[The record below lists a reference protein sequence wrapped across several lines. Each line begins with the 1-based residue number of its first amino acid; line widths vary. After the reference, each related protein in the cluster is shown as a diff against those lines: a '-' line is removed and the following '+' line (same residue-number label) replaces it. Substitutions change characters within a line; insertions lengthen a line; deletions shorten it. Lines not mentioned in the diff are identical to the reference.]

1 MTGKNHAKSVE
12 QAIGEA
18 PALAP
23 VVTVAEAQLPKPQR
37 ELYVQAVAEVCPFEK
52 GSNRAEWYAYA
63 ATMVGKTADE
73 FVAAAK
79 AKAEAGEAVS
89 YHKRGKRA
97 GQAEDPV
104 EWLLWMGQPKQA
116 AVKLA
121 YRVKE

>member
-1 MTGKNHAKSVE
+1 MTDKTKTEAKPE
-12 QAIGEA
+12 
-18 PALAP
+18 
-23 VVTVAEAQLPKPQR
+23 PKR
-37 ELYVQAVAEVCPFEK
+37 ELYVASVAKECPFEK
-52 GSNRAEWYAYA
+52 GSNRANWYAFA

-89 YHKRGKRA
+89 YHKRGKKA

-116 AVKLA
+116 AVKLD
-121 YRVKE
+121 YRIAK